1 MKINFQHNALSYY
14 NPINGQYDESEQTN
28 EDGFLEVEGKYE
40 VCSTCNGHGSHFRS
54 DLDENNLVDNMRE
67 DCDEEGIEAYYN
79 GSFDQ
84 ICEECNGQRVVFS
97 PILPEWARELIWNYN
112 YNVGEHNAIRDSE
125 RRMGA

>member
-1 MKINFQHNALSYY
+1 
-14 NPINGQYDESEQTN
+14 
-28 EDGFLEVEGKYE
+28 
-40 VCSTCNGHGSHFRS
+40 
-54 DLDENNLVDNMRE
+54 MRE

-112 YNVGEHNAIRDSE
+112 YNVGVHNAIRDSE